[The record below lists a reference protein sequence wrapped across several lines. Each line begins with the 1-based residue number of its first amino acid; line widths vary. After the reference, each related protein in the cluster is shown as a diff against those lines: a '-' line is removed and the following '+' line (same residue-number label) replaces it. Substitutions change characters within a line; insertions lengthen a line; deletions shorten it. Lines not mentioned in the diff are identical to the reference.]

1 VHAIG
6 VTELMENRLP
16 DGLSKHVPTGSE
28 KTFTLAGVLA

>member
-1 VHAIG
+1 M
-6 VTELMENRLP
+6 MENRLP